1 MAADSPQAN
10 NLTIG
15 ILALI
20 AEHER
25 EAISDRVALARKEQ
39 LGLFNTTFS
48 SLIMRFSR
56 RSQSFSW
63 ARLKSS
69 FDIMSVFRCEVIRL
83 FSADIPTPRSSA
95 TCFRVSPPVSAIRTT
110 TWRNSSVRFSPVV
123 SLLCYSKCY
132 QRSGIKPRQVDYNH
146 QRYHGSL
153 NNIIPSD
160 VYFRRY
166 KEILRQRKRIKQ
178 NALKARRLQSR
189 IMKAIRSA

>member
-1 MAADSPQAN
+1 MTGLLWLAKN
-10 NLTIG
+10 NL
-15 ILALI
+15 AF
-20 AEHER
+20 
-25 EAISDRVALARKEQ
+25 
-39 LGLFNTTFS
+39 FNTSFS
-48 SLIMRFSR
+48 SLRMRFSR
-56 RSQSFSW
+56 RSRSFYW

-95 TCFRVSPPVSAIRTT
+95 TCFRVSPPVSAIHTAS
-110 TWRNSSVRFSPVV
+110 WRNSSIRFSPIV

-153 NNIIPSD
+153 NNVTPSD
-160 VYFRRY
+160 VYFRRD
-166 KEILRQRKRIKQ
+166 KEILRQRERIKQ

-189 IMKAIRSA
+189 IMKAIRLAWIFPALK